1 MMTIKVSI
9 PKLAYVCTGLNAA
22 KKFNINT
29 IDWNYP
35 MEIVTLHHEPNG
47 PSSFKDAAVINMY
60 SYFKG
65 SEPQKD
71 KIKHPIEQEGLTYI
85 QEPNKPIYRYYQ
97 NGRYIK
103 YQRFTASGELA
114 VIDYFNENRQRFK
127 REEYDSSGY
136 VHSLMYMDLE
146 ANKPKQHL
154 YVRADGTCYM
164 TKWYKN
170 DGTTEKI
177 VIFDEKENIVSVL
190 YSEDELSH
198 YFLSRLIKETD
209 YLFLTS
215 EVEIYTTLKSLSVE
229 YPSMYLGF
237 IETNV
242 MLDSPEKE
250 ISHLDAF
257 VVPSLK
263 RYHDTIEKT
272 GPRTNIYYVSEEP
285 FTRKRFVGKLID
297 QVPFNN
303 QLKDMNVELLTAEW
317 QSRDLYLS
325 AKVEFK
331 GDVPTHS
338 VDRHKMYWKVKNKKS
353 GTESTF
359 NATVSVSNEEELI
372 FTVSGTLRVH
382 SVLDQLSMIELY
394 LCSEWDNSFFASG
407 VRVTDLKKIS
417 SSEQSIS
424 GWQLTLTVENN
435 YLRVQTAEGL
445 RRKLMNRL
453 FTRK

>member
-1 MMTIKVSI
+1 MMTIKVST
-9 PKLAYVCTGLNAA
+9 PKLAYVCSGLHAA

-35 MEIVTLHHEPNG
+35 MDIVTFNHDPNG

-65 SEPQKD
+65 PEPQKV
-71 KIKHPIEQEGLTYI
+71 KIEHPIDQEGFTYI
-85 QEPNKPIYRYYQ
+85 KEPNKPIYRYYD

-146 ANKPKQHL
+146 TNKPKQHL
-154 YVRADGTCYM
+154 YLRADGTCYM

-190 YSEDELSH
+190 YSENELSH
-198 YFLSRLIKETD
+198 YFLGRLINETK
-209 YLFLTS
+209 YLCLTS
-215 EVEIYTTLKSLSVE
+215 EVEIYTTLKSLSVADS
-229 YPSMYLGF
+229 SMYLGF
-237 IETNV
+237 IETNE
-242 MLDSPEKE
+242 MLDNLEKE
-250 ISHLDAF
+250 IGHLDAF

-272 GPRTNIYYVSEEP
+272 GPRTNICYVPEEP
-285 FTRKRFVGKLID
+285 FTRKRFVDKIIG

-303 QLKDMNVELLTAEW
+303 KLKDMDVELLTAEW
-317 QSRDLYLS
+317 QSKSDLYLS

-331 GDVPTHS
+331 GGVPAHS
-338 VDRHKMYWKVKNKKS
+338 VGRHKMYWKLKNKKS

-359 NATVSVSNEEELI
+359 NANVSSEKDLM
-372 FTVSGTLRVH
+372 FTVSGTLGVQ
-382 SVLDQLSMIELY
+382 SVLDRLSTIELH
-394 LCSEWDNSFFASG
+394 LCSEWDNSFFASS
-407 VRVTDLKKIS
+407 VRVTDLKEVPL
-417 SSEQSIS
+417 SEQSIS
-424 GWQLTLTVENN
+424 GWQLTLTEENN
-435 YLRVQTAEGL
+435 HLCIHTAEGF
-445 RRKLMNRL
+445 RRKLMKRL
-453 FTRK
+453 FAKK

>member
-1 MMTIKVSI
+1 MMTIKVST
-9 PKLAYVCTGLNAA
+9 PKLAYVCSGLHAA

-35 MEIVTLHHEPNG
+35 MEIITLNHEPNG
-47 PSSFKDAAVINMY
+47 SSSFKDAAVINMY

-71 KIKHPIEQEGLTYI
+71 KIEHPIEQEGLTYI
-85 QEPNKPIYRYYQ
+85 QEPNKPVYRYYH

-103 YQRFTASGELA
+103 YQRFTTSGELA

-146 ANKPKQHL
+146 TNKPKQHL
-154 YVRADGTCYM
+154 YLRADGTCYI

-170 DGTTEKI
+170 DESTEKI
-177 VIFDEKENIVSVL
+177 VIFDEKENVASVL

-198 YFLSRLIKETD
+198 YFLSRLINETE

-229 YPSMYLGF
+229 YSSIYLGF
-237 IETNV
+237 IETNE

-250 ISHLDAF
+250 IGHLDAF

-263 RYHDTIEKT
+263 RYHDTVEKT

-285 FTRKRFVGKLID
+285 FTRKRFVDKLID

-303 QLKDMNVELLTAEW
+303 ELKDMNVELLTAEW
-317 QSRDLYLS
+317 QSKSDLYLS

-331 GDVPTHS
+331 GDVPAHS
-338 VDRHKMYWKVKNKKS
+338 LGRYNMYWKLKNKKS

-359 NATVSVSNEEELI
+359 NAKVSSEEELM

-382 SVLDQLSMIELY
+382 SVLDQLSTIELY
-394 LCSEWDNSFFASG
+394 LCSEWDNSFFASS
-407 VRVTDLKKIS
+407 VRVTDTKEIPSL
-417 SSEQSIS
+417 EQSIS
-424 GWQLTLTVENN
+424 GWQMTLAEENN
-435 YLRVQTAEGL
+435 HLRVHTAEGF
-445 RRKLMNRL
+445 RRKLMKRL
-453 FTRK
+453 FAKK

>member
-1 MMTIKVSI
+1 MMKMKVST
-9 PKLAYVCTGLNAA
+9 PKLAYVCSGLQTA
-22 KKFNINT
+22 KKFSINT

-35 MEIVTLHHEPNG
+35 MEIVTFNHEPNE

-85 QEPNKPIYRYYQ
+85 QESNKPIYRYYH
-97 NGRYIK
+97 NGCYIK

-136 VHSLMYMDLE
+136 VHSLIYMDLE
-146 ANKPKQHL
+146 TNKSKQHL
-154 YVRADGTCYM
+154 YLRADGTCYM
-164 TKWYKN
+164 TKWYKK

-177 VIFDEKENIVSVL
+177 VIFDEKENIVNVL
-190 YSEDELSH
+190 YSENELSN
-198 YFLSRLIKETD
+198 YFLSRLISETE

-215 EVEIYTTLKSLSVE
+215 EFEIYKTLKSHSVKCL
-229 YPSMYLGF
+229 SMYLGF
-237 IETNV
+237 IETNE
-242 MLDSPEKE
+242 MLENPEKE
-250 ISHLDAF
+250 IGYLDAF

-263 RYHDTIEKT
+263 RYHDMNEKT

-285 FTRKRFVGKLID
+285 FTRKRFVDKLIN

-317 QSRDLYLS
+317 QSKSDLYLS

-331 GDVPTHS
+331 GYVPPHS
-338 VDRHKMYWKVKNKKS
+338 VSRHKMYWKIKNKKS
-353 GTESTF
+353 GIVSTF
-359 NATVSVSNEEELI
+359 LAKVSNEEELI

-382 SVLDQLSMIELY
+382 SVLDQKAMIELY
-394 LCSEWDNSFFASG
+394 LCSEWDNSFFASS
-407 VRVTDLKKIS
+407 VHVTDPKKIP
-417 SSEQSIS
+417 SSEQSIL
-424 GWQLTLTVENN
+424 GWQMTLAVENN
-435 YLRVQTAEGL
+435 YLHVQTAEGL
-445 RRKLMNRL
+445 RRKLMKRL
-453 FTRK
+453 FARR